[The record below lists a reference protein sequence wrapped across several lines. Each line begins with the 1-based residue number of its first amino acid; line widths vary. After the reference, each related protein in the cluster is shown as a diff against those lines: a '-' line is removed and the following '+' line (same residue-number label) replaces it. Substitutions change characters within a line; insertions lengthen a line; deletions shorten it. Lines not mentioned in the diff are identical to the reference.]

1 MGFGDFMR
9 RLAGLQPSD
18 RRKVELL
25 QRIQREGSKGGNHR
39 YNRTEAIEQAIESI
53 FDGTYDRA
61 QVERLLSE
69 ADDD

>member
-25 QRIQREGSKGGNHR
+25 QRIQRDGNKGGSYR
-39 YNRTEAIEQAIESI
+39 YSRTEAIEQAIESI
-53 FDGTYDRA
+53 FDGNYDRE

>member
-1 MGFGDFMR
+1 MR

-25 QRIQREGSKGGNHR
+25 QRIQRDGNKGGNHR
-39 YNRTEAIEQAIESI
+39 YSRTEAIEQAIESI
-53 FDGTYDRA
+53 FDGNYDRE
-61 QVERLLSE
+61 QVERLINE